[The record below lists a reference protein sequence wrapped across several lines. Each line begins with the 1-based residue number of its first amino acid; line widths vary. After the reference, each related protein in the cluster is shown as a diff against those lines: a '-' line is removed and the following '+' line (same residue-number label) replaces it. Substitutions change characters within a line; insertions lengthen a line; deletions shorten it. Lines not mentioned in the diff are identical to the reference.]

1 MFTVV
6 PFVLLF
12 ALYGIDFY
20 GPVPAWWCY
29 LEAASYLIYRV
40 LDEMDGK

>member
-1 MFTVV
+1 MFTVI

-12 ALYGIDFY
+12 LCFDTTFTSYVA
-20 GPVPAWWCY
+20 PWWCI
-29 LEAASYLIYRV
+29 LEGVSYFIYRV